1 MNSRFIT
8 IDMKRNKKINPTDS
22 VKMMTGIQRELMLE
36 QGFFDGRFRSKSI
49 ASKKIYKRKVKHK
62 NTK

>member
-1 MNSRFIT
+1 
-8 IDMKRNKKINPTDS
+8 MKRNKKINPTDS

-49 ASKKIYKRKVKHK
+49 PSKKLYKRKVKHK